1 MSVKTVQAI
10 INGQTYNLTLNRE
23 TGKYEATVTAPVR
36 SSYNQSGHYY
46 PVTVRATDDAGNTTT
61 KDASDGTLGKS
72 LQLVVKE
79 KVAPVSAITYP
90 TSGAFITNATPA
102 IAFKVTDEDS
112 GINESTIKLTVDGSA
127 VASEEISKK
136 AVSGG
141 DECTYT
147 PKSALGNG
155 AHTIK
160 VEVSDHDGN
169 AAAVQTVS
177 FTVDTVPPTLSVTA
191 PVEGYVTNQAR
202 LLVSGTTDD
211 ATSKPVTVTVNGE
224 KVAVNENGTWS
235 KTITLSP
242 GANTITVVAT
252 DKAGKSTTVTRK
264 VTLDTGAPVFVS
276 AKLTPNPVD
285 AGKTFIISVEV
296 TD

>member
-10 INGQTYNLTLNRE
+10 INGQTYTLTLNND
-23 TGKYEATVTAPVR
+23 TGKYEATVTAPVK
-36 SSYNQSGHYY
+36 SSYNQTGHYY
-46 PVTVRATDDAGNTTT
+46 PVTVKATDDAGNTTT
-61 KDASDGTLGKS
+61 KDDKDSALGQS
-72 LQLVVKE
+72 LRLTVKE
-79 KVAPVSAITYP
+79 KVAPVTAITYP

-102 IAFKVTDEDS
+102 ITFKVTDEDS
-112 GINESTIKLTVDGSA
+112 GINEESIKLTVDGSVVQA
-127 VASEEISKK
+127 GEINKK
-136 AVSGG
+136 TVSGG
-141 DECTYT
+141 YECTYT

-155 AHTIK
+155 AHTIE

-169 AAAVQTVS
+169 TAAVQTVS

-191 PVEGYVTNQAR
+191 PADNLVTNQAS
-202 LLVSGTTDD
+202 LVVSGKTDD
-211 ATSKPVTVTVNGE
+211 ETSKPVTVTVNGE

-252 DKAGKSTTVTRK
+252 DKAGKPTTVTRR
-264 VTLDTGAPVFVS
+264 VTLDTGAPEFKSVV
-276 AKLTPNPVD
+276 LTPNPVD

>member
-141 DECTYT
+141 YECTYT

-155 AHTIK
+155 AH
-160 VEVSDHDGN
+160 
-169 AAAVQTVS
+169 
-177 FTVDTVPPTLSVTA
+177 
-191 PVEGYVTNQAR
+191 
-202 LLVSGTTDD
+202 
-211 ATSKPVTVTVNGE
+211 
-224 KVAVNENGTWS
+224 
-235 KTITLSP
+235 
-242 GANTITVVAT
+242 TITVVAT

>member
-1 MSVKTVQAI
+1 MNKNRMNLRLFDNDAQLIDRTGAESLIPVQESNEI
-10 INGQTYNLTLNRE
+10 IQGVVSQSAVLTRGKKLANMTSKQYKMPVLDMLPIAYFVNGD
-23 TGKYEATVTAPVR
+23 TGQK
-36 SSYNQSGHYY
+36 Q
-46 PVTVRATDDAGNTTT
+46 TT
-61 KDASDGTLGKS
+61 KQA
-72 LQLVVKE
+72 
-79 KVAPVSAITYP
+79 
-90 TSGAFITNATPA
+90 SGAFITNATPA

-127 VASEEISKK
+127 VASEEINKK

-141 DECTYT
+141 YECTYT

-169 AAAVQTVS
+169 AAAAQTVS

>member
-1 MSVKTVQAI
+1 MQWHQK
-10 INGQTYNLTLNRE
+10 
-23 TGKYEATVTAPVR
+23 R
-36 SSYNQSGHYY
+36 S
-46 PVTVRATDDAGNTTT
+46 A
-61 KDASDGTLGKS
+61 
-72 LQLVVKE
+72 
-79 KVAPVSAITYP
+79 
-90 TSGAFITNATPA
+90 
-102 IAFKVTDEDS
+102 
-112 GINESTIKLTVDGSA
+112 
-127 VASEEISKK
+127 KK
-136 AVSGG
+136 AVSRGY
-141 DECTYT
+141 ECTYT

-169 AAAVQTVS
+169 AAAAQTVS

>member
-10 INGQTYNLTLNRE
+10 INGQTYTLTLNND
-23 TGKYEATVTAPVR
+23 TGKYEATVTAPVK
-36 SSYNQSGHYY
+36 SSYNQTGHYY
-46 PVTVRATDDAGNTTT
+46 PVTVKATDDAGNTTT
-61 KDASDGTLGKS
+61 KDDKDSALGQS
-72 LQLVVKE
+72 LRLTVKE
-79 KVAPVSAITYP
+79 KVAPVTAITYP

-102 IAFKVTDEDS
+102 ITFKVTDEDS
-112 GINESTIKLTVDGSA
+112 GINEESIKLTVDGSVVQA
-127 VASEEISKK
+127 GEINKK
-136 AVSGG
+136 TVSGG
-141 DECTYT
+141 YECTYT
-147 PKSALGNG
+147 PKSELGNG
-155 AHTIK
+155 AHTIE

-169 AAAVQTVS
+169 TAAVQTVS

-191 PVEGYVTNQAR
+191 PADNLVTNQAS
-202 LLVSGTTDD
+202 LVVSGKTDD

-252 DKAGKSTTVTRK
+252 DKAGKSTTVTRR
-264 VTLDTGAPVFVS
+264 VTLDTGAPEFKSVV
-276 AKLTPNPVD
+276 LTPNPVD

>member
-10 INGQTYNLTLNRE
+10 INGQTYNLTLNSH
-23 TGKYEATVTAPVR
+23 TGKYEATVTAPAR
-36 SSYNQSGHYY
+36 SSYSQSGHYY
-46 PVTVRATDDAGNTTT
+46 PVTVKATDDAGNITT

-90 TSGAFITNATPA
+90 TSGAFITNATPV

-141 DECTYT
+141 YECTYT
-147 PKSALGNG
+147 PEKALGNG

-191 PVEGYVTNQAR
+191 PH
-202 LLVSGTTDD
+202 
-211 ATSKPVTVTVNGE
+211 
-224 KVAVNENGTWS
+224 
-235 KTITLSP
+235 SP
-242 GANTITVVAT
+242 GGRLC
-252 DKAGKSTTVTRK
+252 DKPGETAGIRYHRRCH
-264 VTLDTGAPVFVS
+264 LQ
-276 AKLTPNPVD
+276 
-285 AGKTFIISVEV
+285 AGYGYGKR
-296 TD
+296 